1 MTTRLVKIIRTLE
14 MEVPT
19 NLTNEE
25 IEESILTQGYV
36 ETKEGIYI
44 EPDYD
49 NDSETI
55 VVNSE

>member
-1 MTTRLVKIIRTLE
+1 

-49 NDSETI
+49 NDSDTI